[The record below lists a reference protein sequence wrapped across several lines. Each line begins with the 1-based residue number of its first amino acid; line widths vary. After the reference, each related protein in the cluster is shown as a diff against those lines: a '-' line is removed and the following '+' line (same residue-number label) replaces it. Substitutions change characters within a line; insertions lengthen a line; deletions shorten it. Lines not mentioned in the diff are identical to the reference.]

1 MQYRYSVLTLYSSR
15 RKKNIISA
23 SFATVLV
30 LESIRFWHFSVM
42 QCTVV
47 QMNSPCNCVT
57 LHKYVQMDTITQE
70 QAFPFPKNEK
80 KNYCTSTFLQHQIS
94 VRLRPRK
101 RKEKLTIYAQRL
113 PIIINYLSIP
123 IQRQSELAKFQNG
136 QYRSHSCH
144 RVYQQMQTY
153 ESFFFPRD
161 IV

>member
-1 MQYRYSVLTLYSSR
+1 MSKWTQL
-15 RKKNIISA
+15 RKNKR
-23 SFATVLV
+23 FHFQRMKKKTTVL
-30 LESIRFWHFSVM
+30 LHF
-42 QCTVV
+42 
-47 QMNSPCNCVT
+47 CNT
-57 LHKYVQMDTITQE
+57 TYQYQLDQE
-70 QAFPFPKNEK
+70 KEK
-80 KNYCTSTFLQHQIS
+80 
-94 VRLRPRK
+94 
-101 RKEKLTIYAQRL
+101 KLTIYAQRL